1 VDGKTMSNP
10 ARFHTI
16 QLLQMVEDG
25 IVDKDYLISDLLG
38 YLSESDVEAFM
49 RKNDYIIEE
58 VEVE

>member
-1 VDGKTMSNP
+1 MSNP